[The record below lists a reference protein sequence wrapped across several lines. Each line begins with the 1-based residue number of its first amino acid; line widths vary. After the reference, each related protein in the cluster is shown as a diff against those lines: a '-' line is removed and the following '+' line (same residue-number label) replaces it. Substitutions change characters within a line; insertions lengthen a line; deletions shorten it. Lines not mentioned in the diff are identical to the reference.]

1 MVVQN
6 LKEFQGM
13 LLNER
18 ERLRVQ
24 LGHENSWANDHMG
37 YGTHMAD
44 DGTEAF
50 EQAKDESI
58 RTRLQDTL
66 KSVDEA
72 LLKFESG
79 TYGVCESCEEK
90 IDWARLEAKPYAK
103 LCIKCMQKHD
113 FGRQRSA
120 GKL

>member
-6 LKEFQGM
+6 LKEFQDM
-13 LLNER
+13 LLKER
-18 ERLRVQ
+18 ERLLVQ
-24 LGHENSWANDHMG
+24 LGHETSWANDHMG

-50 EQAKDESI
+50 EQAKDQSI
-58 RTRLQDTL
+58 RTQLQNTL

-72 LLKFESG
+72 LLKFELG
-79 TYGVCESCEEK
+79 TYGVCEACEQK

-103 LCIKCMQKHD
+103 LCIKCMQKKG
-113 FGRQRSA
+113 FRQ
-120 GKL
+120 